1 MKELSGIEKLELVRD
16 IFNKLGYDFSQVTVS
31 EAFTLFRSINEEIY
45 YFVEEKNCVKSDT
58 DEE

>member
-45 YFVEEKNCVKSDT
+45 YFVEEKNCVKSDI